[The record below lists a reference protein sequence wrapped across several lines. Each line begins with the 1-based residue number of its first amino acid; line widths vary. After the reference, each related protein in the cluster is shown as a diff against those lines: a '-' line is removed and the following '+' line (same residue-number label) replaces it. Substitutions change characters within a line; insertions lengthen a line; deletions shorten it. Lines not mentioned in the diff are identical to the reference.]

1 MNDNNRDYIRLQR
14 HLDRQA
20 IGFPA
25 SRSGAEIRILKRI
38 FTPYEARVAM
48 CLTYKH
54 EPVENIYKRCGA
66 LVQSPPELS
75 VLLDRI
81 VGKGGIECRLRDGRK
96 YYANAPLMIGMY
108 EMQNNRMD
116 ADFIR
121 DLNEYLTT
129 SRFGIEILS
138 AKLPQIRTIPIKASI
153 RPQLHTA
160 TYDNIESMLVSCD
173 GPFVLLEC
181 ICRKK
186 CAIMGQVCKMTQRKE
201 TCLGIGSYAQLS
213 LMIGIG
219 REISRARAAAVIE
232 RNQKNGLVLQPPN
245 TEKPDFICSCCGCC
259 CAILEVH
266 RKLPKPLDFWAT
278 NHKAVVD
285 QPACIACGLCVRRCQ
300 VGAIQAGTGGRPGW
314 IRTGVL
320 VSGCA

>member
-1 MNDNNRDYIRLQR
+1 M
-14 HLDRQA
+14 QA
-20 IGFPA
+20 A
-25 SRSGAEIRILKRI
+25 KRAE
-38 FTPYEARVAM
+38 V
-48 CLTYKH
+48 
-54 EPVENIYKRCGA
+54 
-66 LVQSPPELS
+66 LS
-75 VLLDRI
+75 
-81 VGKGGIECRLRDGRK
+81 
-96 YYANAPLMIGMY
+96 NAPLMIGMY
-108 EMQNNRMD
+108 EMQNNRLD

-138 AKLPQIRTIPIKASI
+138 AKLPQIRTIPIKVSI
-153 RPQLHTA
+153 HPQLHTA

-186 CAIMGQVCKMTQRKE
+186 TAIMGYACKMTQRKE

-219 REISRARAAAVIE
+219 REISRAKAVSVIE
-232 RNQKNGLVLQPPN
+232 QNQKDGLVLQPSN

-259 CAILEVH
+259 CAILRVH

-278 NHKAVVD
+278 NHKAVLD
-285 QPACIACGLCVRRCQ
+285 QSACKACGLCVRRCQ
-300 VGAIQAGTGGRPGW
+300 VGAIQAGTAGRPARVDPNRCIGCGLCVAACPQQAVCLSGTSAPARPP
-314 IRTGVL
+314 RTREELNEIIMTHKKGRL
-320 VSGCA
+320 GKLKLSGKLFLDRLLTPKNT